1 MTKANIPYSV
11 KISLISQLI
20 MLGVAIVFEF
30 TLFFTN
36 IYEIYSPKICTI
48 SFNGKERCLNYDGQY
63 ETFNVDCE
71 DCQFLHLIWP
81 LSFAEI
87 TLLMCIFICKIYYF
101 QTLKCG
107 TIIKVI
113 SIILIT
119 IILSLEIY
127 LLLQFDNNIPQVLTF
142 NYTIKLYPIITKLT
156 IGILILSIIIAIWIE
171 DIQTLKYKKELS
183 ILNSSC
189 CYSQQLLQI
198 Q

>member
-1 MTKANIPYSV
+1 MTKANIPQSV

-20 MLGVAIVFEF
+20 MLVVAILFEF

-36 IYEIYSPKICTI
+36 LYEIYSPQICTI
-48 SFNGKERCLNYDGQY
+48 SFTGKERCLNYDGQY
-63 ETFNVDCE
+63 ETFTVECQ

-81 LSFAEI
+81 LSLAEI

-101 QTLKCG
+101 FTLKCG

-113 SIILIT
+113 SIVLIAV
-119 IILSLEIY
+119 ILSLEIY
-127 LLLQFDNNIPQVLTF
+127 LLLQFDSNIPQVLTF
-142 NYTIKLYPIITKLT
+142 NYTIKLYPIVTKLL
-156 IGILILSIIIAIWIE
+156 IGVLILSIIIAIWVE
-171 DIQTLKYKKELS
+171 DIQTLKYKKQQS
-183 ILNSSC
+183 IASSSS

>member
-1 MTKANIPYSV
+1 MTKANIPNSV

-20 MLGVAIVFEF
+20 MLAVAILFEF

-36 IYEIYSPKICTI
+36 LYEIYSPQICTI
-48 SFNGKERCLNYDGQY
+48 SFTGKKRCLNYDGNY
-63 ETFNVDCE
+63 ETFTVACE
-71 DCQFLHLIWP
+71 DCQFLCLIWP
-81 LSFAEI
+81 LSLAEI
-87 TLLMCIFICKIYYF
+87 ILLLCIFICKIYYF
-101 QTLKCG
+101 YTLKCC

-113 SIILIT
+113 SIILIA

-127 LLLQFDNNIPQVLTF
+127 LLFQFDNNVPQVLTF
-142 NYTIKLYPIITKLT
+142 NYKIKLYPIVTKLM

-171 DIQTLKYKKELS
+171 DIQTFKYKKQRLMS
-183 ILNSSC
+183 TSSC